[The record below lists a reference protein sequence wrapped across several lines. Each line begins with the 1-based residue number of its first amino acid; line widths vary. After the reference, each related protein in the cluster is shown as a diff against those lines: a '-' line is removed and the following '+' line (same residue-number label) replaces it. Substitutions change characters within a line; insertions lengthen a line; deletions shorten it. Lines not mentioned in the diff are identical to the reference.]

1 MNSLPVSFWLKIFKY
16 SNTYM
21 CFAFNGFLAQCAK
34 CSQTKYLH
42 PHSMNWLFS
51 VNLSNICKLGPHFVP
66 IWSPFLLPNVPI
78 WSPFH
83 SKLGLH
89 LVPIFKNLGPHSMW
103 EQCPWVLHF
112 HCSHMEW
119 GPNFFKM
126 GTQWGPNLEWN
137 GDQMGTFGS
146 RNGDQ
151 MGTKWGPK
159 NRIFYKLTET
169 S

>member
-42 PHSMNWLFS
+42 PHSMNWLVS

-78 WSPFH
+78 WYPFH
-83 SKLGLH
+83 SKPGPH
-89 LVPIFKNLGPHSMW
+89 LVPILKNLGPHSMW
-103 EQCPWVLHF
+103 EQCPGKWRKWDLL
-112 HCSHMEW
+112 C
-119 GPNFFKM
+119 KM
-126 GTQWGPNLEWN
+126 
-137 GDQMGTFGS
+137 
-146 RNGDQ
+146 R
-151 MGTKWGPK
+151 TKWGSFQQFGPHDYILNSESLYGK
-159 NRIFYKLTET
+159 GFFPL
-169 S
+169 

>member
-16 SNTYM
+16 SNTFM

-103 EQCPWVLHF
+103 EQCPQ
-112 HCSHMEW
+112 
-119 GPNFFKM
+119 G
-126 GTQWGPNLEWN
+126 
-137 GDQMGTFGS
+137 
-146 RNGDQ
+146 
-151 MGTKWGPK
+151 
-159 NRIFYKLTET
+159 FYGRRYFTLVSSKLTLFT
-169 S
+169 GWPGWSIISTIGQ